1 MFQSSLRPYITL
13 MRPYQ
18 WSKNLFILA
27 PAFFGFNQYVF
38 SEVWLNLIL
47 VLVAFC
53 LISSAVYCINDIID
67 SELDKLHPSKK
78 FRPLA
83 SGAVS
88 KKQAFILVLVLLIT
102 GGGG

>member
-1 MFQSSLRPYITL
+1 

-27 PAFFGFNQYVF
+27 PAFFGFNQYVV
-38 SEVWLNLIL
+38 SEVWLNLTL
-47 VLVAFC
+47 VFVAFC
-53 LISSAVYCINDIID
+53 IVSSGVYCINDIID
-67 SELDKLHPSKK
+67 TEQDKLHPSKK

-83 SGAVS
+83 SGAID
-88 KKQAFILVLVLLIT
+88 KKQALVLASILLLT